1 VSGWQIGGILTM
13 QTGQPLTATLTFDNP
28 NVGEGAKLPDLV
40 GNPNNGPKTV
50 DKFFNTDAFALPAQ
64 YTFGNEK
71 IGSVTGPGLTNLD
84 LSLVKNTKLTEK
96 LNLQFRAEAFNAANH
111 LIMGDPD
118 TNFGTPQFG
127 QITSTRFNN
136 RELQFALRL
145 QF

>member
-1 VSGWQIGGILTM
+1 MLAS
-13 QTGQPLTATLTFDNP
+13 PLRRLFK
-28 NVGEGAKLPDLV
+28 V
-40 GNPNNGPKTV
+40 
-50 DKFFNTDAFALPAQ
+50 
-64 YTFGNEK
+64 
-71 IGSVTGPGLTNLD
+71 VTSAIF
-84 LSLVKNTKLTEK
+84 LSLPLLLWPERRVFLARLGTPLENTKLTEK

-127 QITSTRFNN
+127 QITSTRFDN